1 MEQYFVYIH
10 INKLNNKKYVG
21 ITKQPKPE
29 YRWGVNGCNYKESPH
44 FYSAIQKY
52 GWDNFEHKIVAE
64 NLSKQEACEMERNLI
79 AKYQTQ
85 NNQFGYNIFDGGTAP
100 SLPQETKN
108 KIANG
113 LKGNKNGLGKPC
125 SEEKKNKISTAQKG
139 KKLTEEHKKNLSKP
153 KSKTYPCSKEK
164 RQHIID
170 AKQDKK
176 SVVCIETN
184 IIYKSI
190 HECAREMGLDA
201 TAICAVVRGRH
212 KTTGGYHFKYN
223 DI

>member
-1 MEQYFVYIH
+1 MLVLQS
-10 INKLNNKKYVG
+10 NLNLNIDG
-21 ITKQPKPE
+21 
-29 YRWGVNGCNYKESPH
+29 GVNGCNYKESPH

-125 SEEKKNKISTAQKG
+125 SEEKKKKISNAQKG